1 MVLRTRIGIDSKII
15 GISLGFLAAIKHLS
29 GMIVVQ
35 EPRLIFSIGDIEE
48 EWRQISPKLGRRVVL
63 NEQMQCANF

>member
-15 GISLGFLAAIKHLS
+15 GISLGFLAAIEHFS
-29 GMIVVQ
+29 GMVVAQ
-35 EPRLIFSIGDIEE
+35 EPRLVFSIGDIEE
-48 EWRQISPKLGRRVVL
+48 EWRQSSQKLGRRVVL